1 MTNWS
6 VVKVAVGCRVHFDD
20 ERRKEH
26 VETQAVHSN
35 EATSTLALMGAEA
48 VQGIS
53 KVRDM
58 ETVPDQNLLP
68 IERDDGGIIP
78 TDWGK

>member
-6 VVKVAVGCRVHFDD
+6 VVKVAVGCCVHFDD

-26 VETQAVHSN
+26 VETQAIHSN
-35 EATSTLALMGAEA
+35 EATSALALMGAEA

-53 KVRDM
+53 KVKNM
-58 ETVPDQNLLP
+58 ETISDHNLPP
-68 IERDDGGIIP
+68 IQGDDGGTIP